1 MELSPLA
8 RQRLERIGKL
18 SPEEQQKLSYEREV
32 EDFLAPFF
40 AGTSSAD
47 ELWQQ
52 VKDRVQKEGSDFLRR
67 TQHRLLDSIRLSTS
81 DADFKRYSDTLLGLE
96 TLKDSS
102 SYSTIEMLLGSI
114 ASLRQRHADVRQQ
127 AYEQLRRQVDQQVR
141 TQSEQARQ
149 QGLLMDTEASVEAS
163 IKAMPEWRDFMS
175 KQEASA
181 GQALNDYLS
190 RIRDVL

>member
-8 RQRLERIGKL
+8 RQRLEKIGKL
-18 SPEEQQKLSYEREV
+18 SPEEQQKLTDEREV
-32 EDFLAPFF
+32 EDLLAPFF

-47 ELWQQ
+47 DLWQQ
-52 VKDRVQKEGSDFLRR
+52 VKDRTEKKDPDFLRR
-67 TQHRLLDSIRLSTS
+67 TQNKLLDSIRLNTS
-81 DADFKRYSDTLLGLE
+81 DIDFKRYSDALLGLE

-102 SYSTIEMLLGSI
+102 SYSTIEMLLGTI

-141 TQSEQARQ
+141 AQSEQARQ

-175 KQEASA
+175 KQEANAS
-181 GQALNDYLS
+181 QALSDYVS

>member
-18 SPEEQQKLSYEREV
+18 SPEEQQKLSDEREV
-32 EDFLAPFF
+32 EDLLAPFF